1 MRNLTEFKLNKI
13 IKESIKKIIKEDNQ
27 DNILNNA
34 INILRNDG
42 SVFEID
48 DIHTTLT
55 SAFENMKS
63 NKINGTIPS
72 DIIYAGFI
80 QLGDK
85 SFCLPLARTM
95 RGSLKRAN
103 YYKDL
108 INFNELARLYN
119 DEIDEYISAS
129 ITCVFE
135 GEDGVEVDD
144 VLVDYGFGWYD

>member
-1 MRNLTEFKLNKI
+1 MRNLTESKLNKI
-13 IKESIKKIIKEDNQ
+13 IKESVKKIIKEETQ
-27 DNILNNA
+27 DDILNKA
-34 INILRNDG
+34 INILNNDG
-42 SVFEID
+42 SVFEMDNI
-48 DIHTTLT
+48 IASLT
-55 SAFENMKS
+55 SVFKNMKS
-63 NKINGTIPS
+63 NKFKGTIPS